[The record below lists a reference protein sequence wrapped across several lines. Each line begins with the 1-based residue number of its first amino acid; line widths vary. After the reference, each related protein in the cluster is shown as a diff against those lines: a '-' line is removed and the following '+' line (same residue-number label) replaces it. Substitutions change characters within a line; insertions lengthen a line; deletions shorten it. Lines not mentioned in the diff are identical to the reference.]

1 MVIEQSEWLDDGLN
15 HQCLSTTNYEYIT
28 ETQYSSERRNQYE
41 RFQYDLIE
49 HTTLPEDAHTAIIQL
64 VQEQQDS
71 QVIRRKALKGHKNHF
86 YNANGRQLLKKS
98 AVDIYI
104 KSPL

>member
-1 MVIEQSEWLDDGLN
+1 M
-15 HQCLSTTNYEYIT
+15 
-28 ETQYSSERRNQYE
+28 
-41 RFQYDLIE
+41 
-49 HTTLPEDAHTAIIQL
+49 PEDAHTAIIQL

-71 QVIRRKALKGHKNHF
+71 QVIHRNASKGHKNYF

>member
-1 MVIEQSEWLDDGLN
+1 M
-15 HQCLSTTNYEYIT
+15 
-28 ETQYSSERRNQYE
+28 
-41 RFQYDLIE
+41 
-49 HTTLPEDAHTAIIQL
+49 PEDAHTAIIQL
-64 VQEQQDS
+64 VQEQQDN
-71 QVIRRKALKGHKNHF
+71 QFIRRNALKGHKNHF